1 MTNLLRMAEKEL
13 NNVAYN
19 LAEKIYDENDLLLMD
34 KKANLRKLLD
44 KKYLNYATDIQL
56 RIMRMCSL
64 KYKKKKVKF
73 EPYINTLIHKIKYIK
88 WKKNEFKEDL
98 SDYSDLFAKEI
109 HDNYDKYKHLSL
121 FEIIPK
127 LYNTKLNVH
136 NDSIDYLSIF
146 YLLNKSCKRY
156 NYQIVKID
164 NIEIRE
170 LKKSL

>member
-1 MTNLLRMAEKEL
+1 MTNLLKIAEKEL

-19 LAEKIYDENDLLLMD
+19 LMEKVYDENDLLLMNKNVD
-34 KKANLRKLLD
+34 LRKILD

-56 RIMRMCSL
+56 RRMRMCAL
-64 KYKKKKVKF
+64 KFKKKKIKF
-73 EPYINTLIHKIKYIK
+73 EPYANVLIHKLKYIK
-88 WKKNEFKEDL
+88 WKKNEYKEDL

-109 HDNYDKYKHLSL
+109 YENFDKYKNLSL

-127 LYNTKLNVH
+127 LYKTKLKVH

-156 NYQIVKID
+156 KYQIVKID
-164 NIEIRE
+164 NIEIRK
-170 LKKSL
+170 LK